1 MPARTKLV
9 TNAMDEQKQM
19 VATLSMLKQLET
31 PEGTEYLRSVMAEA
45 GLPMPTREYLE
56 AKLLKQLEAPRGTE
70 HLQSVM
76 GEAGLQMPTREYL
89 ENLGP
94 WQRASAGSGV

>member
-1 MPARTKLV
+1 
-9 TNAMDEQKQM
+9 MDYQKQI

-56 AKLLKQLEAPRGTE
+56 AKLMKQLETHGGTE
-70 HLQSVM
+70 YLRSVM
-76 GEAGLQMPTREYL
+76 AEAGLPIPTREYL
-89 ENLGP
+89 EKLGP
-94 WQRASAGSGV
+94 WQCASA

>member
-1 MPARTKLV
+1 
-9 TNAMDEQKQM
+9 MDEQKQM

-56 AKLLKQLEAPRGTE
+56 
-70 HLQSVM
+70 
-76 GEAGLQMPTREYL
+76 
-89 ENLGP
+89 NLGP